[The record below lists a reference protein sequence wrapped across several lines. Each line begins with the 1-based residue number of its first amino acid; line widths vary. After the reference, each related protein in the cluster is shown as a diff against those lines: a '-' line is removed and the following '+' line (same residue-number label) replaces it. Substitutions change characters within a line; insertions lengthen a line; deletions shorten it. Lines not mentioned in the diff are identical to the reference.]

1 MNARP
6 PKRRVLADKLLDD
19 MARAGFTIEAD
30 ADQLVI
36 RPASKLNDELR
47 ATLREVKSDLLAA
60 LRSRRRKRPYA
71 LTKAEAGTAHAQPW
85 SASAIARFS
94 GRLGLALRRGFSGG
108 DADDLAERL
117 HLRDV
122 QDDDRRMCLEC
133 SHLDARGRCRAAEA
147 GAVLGAD
154 PRLEPVPTI
163 LMRCEAFELHEG
175 LRT

>member
-6 PKRRVLADKLLDD
+6 PKRRELADKLLDD

-30 ADQLVI
+30 ADRLVI

-47 ATLREVKSDLLAA
+47 ETLREVKSDLLAA

-71 LTKAEAGTAHAQPW
+71 LTKAEAGTAHARPW

-122 QDDDRRMCLEC
+122 QGDDRVLCVEC
-133 SHLDARGRCRAAEA
+133 SHLAGRPGAWACGNHHAADVGRDLPAALVTTMQRCA
-147 GAVLGAD
+147 GFQSKG
-154 PRLEPVPTI
+154 
-163 LMRCEAFELHEG
+163 
-175 LRT
+175 